1 MSGEKIL
8 VIDDELAIRANVI
21 RFLRLEGYVV
31 RDAANGA
38 AGLASI
44 EADKP
49 DLILCDVMMPE
60 VDGFTVLARL
70 RADPAA
76 AAIPFIFLTAS
87 VEQDDKRFSIDQDG
101 VAYLA
106 KPFNLAELLALIKR
120 KLGG

>member
-70 RADPAA
+70 RADPAT